1 MAWMVKVS
9 GWKCNVVGAGGS
21 PGHSMVSAMLQ
32 LAVQVFYCVSVVSS
46 QIYIYY
52 YNSADCL

>member
-1 MAWMVKVS
+1 M
-9 GWKCNVVGAGGS
+9 VGAGGS